1 MKLSALEQVPLF
13 VGHTAGTTL
22 EDTVRLARSLE
33 ESGFGRL
40 WFAEH
45 HGTGR
50 FLSSAPDL
58 LMMHALSATDQI
70 HLGSGGVMAMHYGSL
85 QMAERFSTLAA
96 LFPGR
101 VDMGLGRAPGGD
113 MISAHALN
121 QGRVIDPA
129 SIDVLIAETAGL
141 LRGTIPEG
149 HPYAGL
155 KVTPHP
161 DVLPEI
167 WLLGSSGQSAAWAGE
182 HDLNYAYAQFFSG
195 RQDPEV
201 MNHYRS
207 HLPDRPLSGHT
218 LSAVSVSA
226 AATHAEAVEQAL
238 PAAHFRSA
246 LRMGREVEFR
256 DPSLMPE
263 DEKAELRRYLE
274 ADTSMVIGTFDE
286 VAQRLR
292 AFATN
297 HGVEELMLISYIA
310 DVEQKATQYREL
322 AVRLL
327 D

>member
-13 VGHTAGTTL
+13 AGHTAPDTL
-22 EDTVRLARSLE
+22 EDTVRLARALE
-33 ESGFGRL
+33 EIGFGRL

-58 LMMHALSATDQI
+58 LMMHALSATTRI

-113 MISAHALN
+113 MLSAHALN
-121 QGRVIDPA
+121 QGHVIDPS
-129 SIDVLIAETAGL
+129 SIDTLIAETAGL
-141 LRGTIPEG
+141 LRATLPED
-149 HPYAGL
+149 HPYSRIV
-155 KVTPHP
+155 VTPHAEVP
-161 DVLPEI
+161 PEM
-167 WLLGSSGQSAAWAGE
+167 WLLGSSGQSAAWAGA

-195 RQDPEV
+195 RQDPDV
-201 MNHYRS
+201 MDHYRS
-207 HLPDRPLSGHT
+207 HLPEGAATGHT
-218 LSAVSVSA
+218 LSAMSVSA
-226 AATHAEAVEQAL
+226 AATREEAIEQAL

-246 LRMGREVEFR
+246 LSMGREVEFR
-256 DPSLMPE
+256 DPSLMDE
-263 DEKAELRRYLE
+263 DEKARLRRYLE
-274 ADTSMVIGTFDE
+274 LDTAMVIGTFDE
-286 VAQRLR
+286 VAGRLG

-310 DVEQKATQYREL
+310 DVEQ
-322 AVRLL
+322 
-327 D
+327 

>member
-13 VGHTAGTTL
+13 AGHTTRDTL
-22 EDTVRLARSLE
+22 EDTVRLARALE
-33 ESGFGRL
+33 ETGFGRL

-58 LMMHALSATDQI
+58 LMMHALSATSRI

-85 QMAERFSTLAA
+85 QMAERFSTMAA

-101 VDMGLGRAPGGD
+101 VDVGMGRAPGGD
-113 MISAHALN
+113 MLSAHALN
-121 QGRVIDPA
+121 QGRVIDPS
-129 SIDVLIAETAGL
+129 SIDTLIAETVGL
-141 LRGTIPEG
+141 LRGTLPEG
-149 HPYAGL
+149 HPYADL
-155 KVTPHP
+155 TVTPRA
-161 DVLPEI
+161 DVLPEV

-195 RQDPEV
+195 RQDSGV
-201 MNHYRS
+201 MDHYRS
-207 HLPDRPLSGHT
+207 HLPAGAVTGGT

-226 AATHAEAVEQAL
+226 AATREEAIEQAL

-263 DEKAELRRYLE
+263 DEKMQLRRYLE
-274 ADTSMVIGTFDE
+274 LDTSMVIGTFDE
-286 VAQRLR
+286 VASRLG
-292 AFATN
+292 AFATS

-322 AVRLL
+322 AARLL
-327 D
+327 P

>member
-13 VGHTAGTTL
+13 ATHTAHDTL
-22 EDTVRLARSLE
+22 EHTVRLARSLE
-33 ESGFGRL
+33 DSGFGRL

-58 LMMHALSATDQI
+58 LMMHALAATSRI

-85 QMAERFSTLAA
+85 QMAERFSTLAT

-113 MISAHALN
+113 MLSAHALN
-121 QGRVIDPA
+121 QGRVIDPS
-129 SIDVLIAETAGL
+129 SIDTLIAETVGL
-141 LRGTIPEG
+141 VRGTLPEG
-149 HPYAGL
+149 HPYSGL
-155 KVTPHP
+155 KVSPHA
-161 DVLPEI
+161 DVPPEV
-167 WLLGSSGQSAAWAGE
+167 WLLGSTGQSAAWAGA

-195 RQDPEV
+195 RQDPGV
-201 MNHYRS
+201 MDHYRS
-207 HLPDRPLSGHT
+207 HLPAGATAGHT
-218 LSAVSVSA
+218 LSAMSVSA
-226 AATHAEAVEQAL
+226 AATRELAVEQAL

-263 DEKAELRRYLE
+263 DEKAQLRRYLE
-274 ADTSMVIGTFDE
+274 ADSAMVIGTFDE
-286 VAQRLR
+286 VAGRLR
-292 AFATN
+292 SFAEN

-310 DVEQKATQYREL
+310 DVEQKAAQYREL
-322 AVRLL
+322 SARLL